1 MDNTMNT
8 MNTINTL
15 ILEDNCVLGKKFSAI
30 VNQWPEATLVAY
42 CSTLSEALTV
52 IKHEKIDLFISDLNL
67 PDGSGITAIELM
79 STLHPHGRSVVI
91 SVLSEREVVVN
102 AIKAGAIGY
111 LSKDDAGMNVLKS
124 LKSVMMGHSP
134 ISVNIARHIL
144 SMVRPEPSVESD
156 TEIKVDDHNDDK
168 NDIKI
173 TLTADE
179 IKILSSISE
188 GYTYR
193 EIAKILLISHKTVP
207 VHISNIYQKLQV
219 SHRSQAAYK
228 AIKLGLVGK

>member
-1 MDNTMNT
+1 MDNT
-8 MNTINTL
+8 IKTL
-15 ILEDNCVLGKKFSAI
+15 ILEDSLVLGKKFSAI

-102 AIKAGAIGY
+102 AIKAGAIAY
-111 LSKDDAGMNVLKS
+111 LSKDDASMNVLQS

-207 VHISNIYQKLQV
+207 VHISNIYQKLQA
-219 SHRSQAAYK
+219 SHRSQAAHK

>member
-91 SVLSEREVVVN
+91 SVLSDREVVVN
-102 AIKAGAIGY
+102 AIKAGAIAY
-111 LSKDDAGMNVLKS
+111 LSKDDASMNVLQS

-179 IKILSSISE
+179 IEILSSISE

>member
-1 MDNTMNT
+1 MDNT
-8 MNTINTL
+8 IKTL
-15 ILEDNCVLGKKFSAI
+15 ILEDSLVLGKKFSAI

-102 AIKAGAIGY
+102 AIKAGAIAY
-111 LSKDDAGMNVLKS
+111 LSKDDASMNVLQS

-156 TEIKVDDHNDDK
+156 TEIKVDDHNDD

-179 IKILSSISE
+179 IKILSAISE

>member
-1 MDNTMNT
+1 ME
-8 MNTINTL
+8 NTIKTL
-15 ILEDNCVLGKKFSAI
+15 ILEDNSVLGKKFSRI

-42 CSTLSEALTV
+42 CSTLNEALTV

-91 SVLSEREVVVN
+91 SVLSDREVVVN

-156 TEIKVDDHNDDK
+156 TEIKVDDHNDD

-173 TLTADE
+173 ILTADE
-179 IKILSSISE
+179 IKILSAISE

>member
-1 MDNTMNT
+1 MDNT
-8 MNTINTL
+8 IKTL
-15 ILEDNCVLGKKFSAI
+15 ILEDSLVLGKKFSAI

-102 AIKAGAIGY
+102 AIKAGAIAY
-111 LSKDDAGMNVLKS
+111 LSKDDASMNVLQS

-156 TEIKVDDHNDDK
+156 TEIKVDDHNDD

-173 TLTADE
+173 ILTADE
-179 IKILSSISE
+179 IKILSAISE

>member
-1 MDNTMNT
+1 MDNT
-8 MNTINTL
+8 IKTL
-15 ILEDNCVLGKKFSAI
+15 ILEDSLVLGKKFSAI

-102 AIKAGAIGY
+102 AIKAGAIAY
-111 LSKDDAGMNVLKS
+111 LSKDDASMNVLQS
-124 LKSVMMGHSP
+124 LQSVMMGHSP

-156 TEIKVDDHNDDK
+156 TEIKVDDHNDD

-179 IKILSSISE
+179 IKILSAISE